1 MSQNKKTK
9 FYIAGSF
16 RYVELINNLSDM
28 LELSSFVRTYNWAV
42 NERADSIKTL
52 HKIANEELQGVEQA
66 DFLVFIFPSGKGSN
80 IEFGIATALKKRI
93 YILDVNNEI
102 ENFDLTSTFYFL
114 DNVKSFK
121 GSLDNF
127 AKFIVDS
134 ETSNSSPYIK

>member
-1 MSQNKKTK
+1 MSQNNKTK
-9 FYIAGSF
+9 FSIAGSF
-16 RYVELINNLSDM
+16 KYSRLINNLADR
-28 LELSSFVRTYNWAV
+28 LENQSCMRTYDWTV
-42 NERADSIKTL
+42 NKKADSIDRL
-52 HKIANEELQGVEQA
+52 HRIANEELQGVQQS

-121 GSLDNF
+121 GNLDDF
-127 AKFIVDS
+127 AKFIIDC
-134 ETSNSSPYIK
+134 ETK